1 MITLMNSICN
11 LSNSELAIEKRD
23 ARIAVA
29 RVSIDAHAPGCSE
42 PNRTKKNNFPGSGTV
57 RSLNKR

>member
-23 ARIAVA
+23 ARIASA
-29 RVSIDAHAPGCSE
+29 RVSVNAQSPDCSE
-42 PNRTKKNNFPGSGTV
+42 PNRTLKK
-57 RSLNKR
+57 